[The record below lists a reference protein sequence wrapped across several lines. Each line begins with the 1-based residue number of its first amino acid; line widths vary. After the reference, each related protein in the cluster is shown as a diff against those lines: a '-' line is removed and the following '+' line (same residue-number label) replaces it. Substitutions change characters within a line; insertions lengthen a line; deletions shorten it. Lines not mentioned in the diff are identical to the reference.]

1 MKHIFVWLTNR
12 SIEQSRYPWM
22 DGNLDL
28 GAFQDAART
37 HWPAHASL
45 CILNLN
51 LCPIRRF
58 ARCIS
63 VALLASVHENRAA
76 PKTKHMACQTKR
88 VPLKDVACQGRRI
101 RMVNAECQTEPI
113 PTPSSSPPPAPMCTI
128 CLTKEAD
135 VLCRP
140 CMHIGMCLA
149 CATNIEVRS
158 RPVWRAPIKKK
169 ESVYIC

>member
-1 MKHIFVWLTNR
+1 
-12 SIEQSRYPWM
+12 M

-45 CILNLN
+45 CLLNLN

-88 VPLKDVACQGRRI
+88 VPRKEVACQSRRI
-101 RMVNAECQTEPI
+101 RMMNAECQSNPL
-113 PTPSSSPPPAPMCTI
+113 PTPSSAPPLAPPLAPPPSAPICSI
-128 CLTKEAD
+128 CLTEEAN

-140 CMHIGMCLA
+140 CVHIGMCQA
-149 CATNIEVRS
+149 CGTNIAVRYC
-158 RPVWRAPIKKK
+158 PVCRARIKKT